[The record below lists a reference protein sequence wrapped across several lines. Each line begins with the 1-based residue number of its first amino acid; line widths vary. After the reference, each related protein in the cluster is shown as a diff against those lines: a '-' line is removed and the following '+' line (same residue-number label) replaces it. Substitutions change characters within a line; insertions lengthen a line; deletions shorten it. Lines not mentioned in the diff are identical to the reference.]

1 MRKVYLF
8 LDAAILTTLI
18 GIAILIF
25 VVGGEFIENL

>member
-1 MRKVYLF
+1 MRKVDLF